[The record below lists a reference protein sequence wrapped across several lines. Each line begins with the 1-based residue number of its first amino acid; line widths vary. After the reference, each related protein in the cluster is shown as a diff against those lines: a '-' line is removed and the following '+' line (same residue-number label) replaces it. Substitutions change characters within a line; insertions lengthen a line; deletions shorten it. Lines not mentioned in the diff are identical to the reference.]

1 LPILHDRIYPI
12 HYPEIMSKRTRKK
25 RLPQP
30 VSDVVIESLGHDGRG
45 VTHLD
50 GKAVFI
56 DGALPGEVVSFE
68 YLATHRKFDEG
79 RVMQVQQASPDRVA
93 PKCPHFGL
101 CGGCS
106 LQHME
111 PGAQIRAKQQ
121 VLLDNL
127 AHIGKVGPA
136 AVLPPLT
143 GESWGYRTR
152 GRLGVRDVIKKG
164 RVLVGF
170 REKRSPYV
178 ADLSRCEVLHPS
190 VGGKLR
196 ELSGLIEQLGARA
209 AIPQIEVAVTE
220 ATTALVFRHLEPLS
234 EADTG
239 KLKQFAMDYEV
250 QVYLQPGGPD
260 TVQPLWPEKHAL
272 SYRLPAQD
280 IDIQFRPTDFTQI
293 NTGINEQMIARVL
306 ELLALDAS
314 DRVLDLFCGLGN
326 FSLPMARQAGTV
338 VGVEGEPGLVS
349 RARENAVHNGIG
361 NASFRTANLAEDH
374 VEASWAG
381 GGYNKVLLDPPRSGA
396 AEVLDIV
403 GNIAPGRVVY
413 VSCHPGSLARDAGTL
428 VHDKGYRLVSAGVM
442 DMFPHTAHVESIALF
457 EIG

>member
-1 LPILHDRIYPI
+1 
-12 HYPEIMSKRTRKK
+12 MSKRTRKK
-25 RLPQP
+25 RLPEP
-30 VSDVVIESLGHDGRG
+30 VSRVAIESLGHDGRG

-68 YLATHRKFDEG
+68 YLTSRRKFDEG
-79 RVMQVQQASPDRVA
+79 RITGVIEASPDRVE
-93 PKCPHFGL
+93 PKCPQFGL

-111 PGAQIRAKQQ
+111 SGAQIKAKQQ

-127 AHIGKVGPA
+127 KHIGKVVPEE
-136 AVLPPLT
+136 VLPPLT
-143 GESWGYRTR
+143 GPVWGYRTK
-152 GRLGVRDVIKKG
+152 GRLGVKDVIKKG

-190 VGGKLR
+190 VGEKFR
-196 ELSGLIEQLGARA
+196 ELSELIEQLEVRAR
-209 AIPQIEVAVTE
+209 IPQIEVAVSGT
-220 ATTALVFRHLEPLS
+220 TTALVFRHLDPLS
-234 EADTG
+234 ETDIE
-239 KLKQFAMDYEV
+239 KLQQFAVDYQF

-260 TVQPLWPEKHAL
+260 SVQPLRQEKHTL

-280 IDIQFRPTDFTQI
+280 IEIQFRPTDFTQI
-293 NTGINEQMIARVL
+293 NTAINEQMIAQVL
-306 ELLALDAS
+306 DMLALDKA
-314 DRVLDLFCGLGN
+314 DNVLDLFCGLGN
-326 FSLPMARQAGTV
+326 FTLPMARQAGAV
-338 VGVEGEPGLVS
+338 FGVEGEVGLVN
-349 RARENAVHNGIG
+349 RARENALLNGIG
-361 NASFRTANLAEDH
+361 NATFHTANLLDDH
-374 VEASWAG
+374 IETAWAG

-396 AEVLDIV
+396 AEVMDVL
-403 GNIAPGRVVY
+403 GNIGPQRIIY

-428 VHDKGYRLVSAGVM
+428 VNDKGYRLLSAGVM

-457 EIG
+457 ASK